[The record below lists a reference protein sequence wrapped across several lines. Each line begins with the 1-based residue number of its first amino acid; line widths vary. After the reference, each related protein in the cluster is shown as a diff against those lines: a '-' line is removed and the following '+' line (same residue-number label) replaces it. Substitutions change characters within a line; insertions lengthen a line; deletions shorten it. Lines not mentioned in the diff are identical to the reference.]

1 MTSRFGRQRSKLCEA
16 FSVSPLSAQER
27 IMLKQLKF
35 RLNEATPY
43 VFILRFLKAAQS
55 NKKVWVELLQQLSF
69 YLIELRIRHL
79 CSMLH
84 FTYDSSLDRAP
95 KQPYPLQ
102 CLPNE
107 WRGQRRNCVRA
118 IASCIV
124 SIVRQ

>member
-55 NKKVWVELLQQLSF
+55 NKKFCQLQQLSF
-69 YLIELRIRHL
+69 YLIELRISHL

-84 FTYDSSLDRAP
+84 FTYDSSLDRPP

>member
-55 NKKVWVELLQQLSF
+55 NKKLQQLSF
-69 YLIELRIRHL
+69 YLIELRISHL

-107 WRGQRRNCVRA
+107 
-118 IASCIV
+118 V
-124 SIVRQ
+124 SKLSL